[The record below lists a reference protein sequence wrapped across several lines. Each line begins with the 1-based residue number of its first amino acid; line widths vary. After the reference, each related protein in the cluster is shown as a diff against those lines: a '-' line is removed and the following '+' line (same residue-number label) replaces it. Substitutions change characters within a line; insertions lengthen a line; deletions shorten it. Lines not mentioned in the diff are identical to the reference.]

1 MNAFGISQIETVL
14 KKICYL
20 IAALSLTLGLYV
32 YKVLDYTP
40 MLYIE
45 LAIGVFFLI
54 MPSLTRIIGLDL
66 NISLFFIVLNSALV
80 YYGVILGPL
89 SEIHLLVVFLV
100 GASVCLL
107 WGKKLMYFP
116 VALVLSMLIFLELN
130 YYYFWFAPLNI
141 EYPKA
146 MIVRWVVVFTGSLL
160 SIATFWYFA
169 KQWVAEK
176 FRRLIT
182 DLRKANES
190 KSVYL
195 RETSHELRTPLS
207 SIFGIAQ
214 LLHSKR
220 NTITDPELKKEIE
233 YLFESAFVATKIV
246 DNILDMSKI
255 EAGKFDDIKEE
266 TIDLKKAIETC
277 MVMQRYV
284 ASTRG
289 IKIHLDYD
297 EQLPPYIITDKIAL
311 YKVIN
316 NLSSNLVKYAPEQS
330 DVEIKVL
337 RQKQTIIFQT
347 KNLGV
352 ISPKGLETIFEPFAS
367 SNDTL
372 MSTGLGLPITKHI
385 IQLLGGDITV
395 KCIDDSTIFK
405 LFIPLIAG
413 REDDLSASDRPF
425 KEGSLKGYRILCID
439 DDPIQQHILKVTI
452 KMTGAESIIVDGGE
466 AAFDFLN
473 KEKPA
478 LIICDANMPLMN
490 GKQFLS
496 RLKTSMEFKHIPV
509 IVISGDAFETEKQEM
524 MKAGADEYLTKP
536 FQFGAFYSILQKYL
550 PPIRILLVNK

>member
-1 MNAFGISQIETVL
+1 MNVFGISQIEIAF

-20 IAALSLTLGLYV
+20 ISALSLTLGLYV

-45 LAIGVFFLI
+45 LSIGTFFLM
-54 MPSLTRIIGLDL
+54 MPSFTKMIGLDL
-66 NISLFFIVLNSALV
+66 NISIFFIVLNSALV

-116 VALVLSMLIFLELN
+116 VTLVLLMLIFLELN
-130 YYYFWFAPLNI
+130 YYYFWFKPLDI
-141 EYPKA
+141 EYQKA
-146 MIVRWVVVFTGSLL
+146 IIVRWVVVFTGSLL
-160 SIATFWYFA
+160 SIVTFWYFA

-176 FRRLIT
+176 SRRLIT

-190 KSVYL
+190 KSVYV

-233 YLFESAFVATKIV
+233 YLFESAFIATKIV

-255 EAGKFDDIKEE
+255 EAGKFDDIKAE
-266 TIDLKKAIETC
+266 TIDLQKAIETC

-289 IKIHLDYD
+289 IKINLDYD
-297 EQLPPYIITDKIAL
+297 KQLPPYIITDKIAL

-330 DVEIKVL
+330 NVEIKIFGT
-337 RQKQTIIFQT
+337 QETIFFQT
-347 KNLGV
+347 KNSGS
-352 ISPKGLETIFEPFAS
+352 ISAEGMKTIFEPFAS

-385 IQLLGGDITV
+385 VQLLGGDITV
-395 KCIDDSTIFK
+395 ECIDGNTIFK
-405 LFIPLIAG
+405 LSIPLIAG
-413 REDDLSASDRPF
+413 CEKDLAASDRPF
-425 KEGSLKGYRILCID
+425 KKGSLKGYRILCID
-439 DDPIQQHILKVTI
+439 DDPIQQHIIKVTTQ
-452 KMTGAESIIVDGGE
+452 MAGAEPIVVDSGE

-473 KEKPA
+473 SENPA
-478 LIICDANMPLMN
+478 LIICDANMPFMN

-496 RLKTSMEFKHIPV
+496 KLKSTTAFSHIPV
-509 IVISGDAFETEKQEM
+509 IIISGDAFETEKEEM
-524 MKAGADEYLTKP
+524 LKAGADEYLTKP
-536 FQFGAFYSILQKYL
+536 FHFTTFYSILQKYL